1 MERTELTDKIT
12 VDGDVLGFQ
21 RRPDGYLKT
30 PHVNLSRK
38 TAHTDLAALKAIKM
52 AIRTMQAVELC
63 TSVEERVH
71 PIIRPTNVD
80 SSMAKL
86 LMRAKFT

>member
-12 VDGDVLGFQ
+12 VDGDVLGL
-21 RRPDGYLKT
+21 PGKSDGYLKT
-30 PHVNLSRK
+30 LDVNLSRK
-38 TAHTDLAALKAIKM
+38 TAHADLAALKTIKM
-52 AIRTMQAVELC
+52 AIRTIQAVGLC
-63 TSVEERVH
+63 TSVEERVN